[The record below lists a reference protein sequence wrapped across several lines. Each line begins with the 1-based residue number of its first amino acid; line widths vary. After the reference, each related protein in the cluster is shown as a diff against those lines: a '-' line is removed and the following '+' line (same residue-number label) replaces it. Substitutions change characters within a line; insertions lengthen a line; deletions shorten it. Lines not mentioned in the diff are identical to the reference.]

1 MTSSRR
7 VAIVTGSSR
16 GIGREIVLR
25 LAQDGFNVVVNFQS
39 NAARAQEVLETIAAL
54 PSDKQHNPVKA
65 TAIQADIGNLDQ
77 GRKLLEETVAAFGR
91 LDVVVLNGAWM
102 VTQSIHGLTEDSF
115 NAAFDTNVKGP
126 LFFLKAAQPFLAKAQ
141 EEKQQVQNGG
151 SPDGGS
157 RIVTISTCLT
167 AFSLVQ
173 EDHITYVATKGALE
187 QITRTLAKDRQ
198 FGGRGININTISP
211 GAVDTEGFRLGKEEA
226 LIEHFR
232 SAHPSGRLGM
242 PDDIAC
248 AVSFLASGDSRWV
261 NGQTIRVNGG
271 LGV

>member
-39 NAARAQEVLETIAAL
+39 NAARAQEVLEAIAAL
-54 PSDKQHNPVKA
+54 PSDKQHSPVKA
-65 TAIQADIGNLDQ
+65 IAIQADIGKLDQ
-77 GRKLLEETVAAFGR
+77 GRKLLEETIAVFGR

-102 VTQSIHGLTEDSF
+102 VTESIHGLTEDSF
-115 NAAFDTNVKGP
+115 SAAFNTNVKGP
-126 LFFLKAAQPFLAKAQ
+126 LFFLKAAQPHLARAQ
-141 EEKQQVQNGG
+141 EETQQVQDGG
-151 SPDGGS
+151 SPIGGS
-157 RIVTISTCLT
+157 RIVTISTDLT
-167 AFSLVQ
+167 TLSMVQ
-173 EDHITYVATKGALE
+173 GDHITYVATKGALE
-187 QITRTLAKDRQ
+187 QITRALAKDKQ
-198 FGGRGININTISP
+198 FGGKGININTIAP
-211 GAVDTEGFRLGKEEA
+211 GAVNTEGFRLGKDEA
-226 LIEHFR
+226 LIEHFK
-232 SAHPSGRLGM
+232 SAHPSGRLGV

-248 AVSFLASGDSRWV
+248 AASFLASGDSRWV